1 MLDGTYK
8 SQQLQAISLESE
20 DLKCSSLANF
30 NPSQS
35 ALPFDLKNKE
45 LETLSGSDTSP
56 LEGVRRMFKMQKE
69 TPLQGGCK
77 MSVFGTASILSM
89 PSMLSLYSQ
98 VEDEPCTL
106 EDLDAAA
113 VFPMPR

>member
-1 MLDGTYK
+1 
-8 SQQLQAISLESE
+8 
-20 DLKCSSLANF
+20 
-30 NPSQS
+30 
-35 ALPFDLKNKE
+35 
-45 LETLSGSDTSP
+45 
-56 LEGVRRMFKMQKE
+56 MQKE

-77 MSVFGTASILSM
+77 MSVFGTASVLSM

-98 VEDEPCTL
+98 VEDEPCGV